1 MNKKPDLE
9 WRQISRRAPIWLWT
23 VLLGTLVT
31 GAWLFT
37 VKTHQAE
44 RAAEL
49 DRALEQ
55 VLTRELAGP
64 VRPVLP
70 ESARSPAELRQIR
83 TQIALLNRDWP
94 SLFDDLLPDKPQV
107 KLLGLEING
116 ETAAIRLTAHAPS
129 ADIANDYAE
138 ALQAQRR
145 QVQDVKLL
153 LLERK
158 PEGLHFEV
166 SARWVQ

>member
-1 MNKKPDLE
+1 MNKRTGLE
-9 WRQISRRAPIWLWT
+9 WRQTPRRFPIWLWMA
-23 VLLGTLVT
+23 LLGTLVT
-31 GAWLFT
+31 GAWL
-37 VKTHQAE
+37 VKTKTYQDA
-44 RAAEL
+44 RAAEF

-64 VRPVLP
+64 VRRVQP
-70 ESARSPAELRQIR
+70 ESARSQAELRQIR

-94 SLFDDLLPDKPQV
+94 SLFDDLLPEKQQV
-107 KLLGLEING
+107 KLLGLDVNA

-138 ALQAQRR
+138 ALQAQRS
-145 QVQDVKLL
+145 QLQDVKLL